1 MVCLHLRGFCCGLG
15 DYRVDAEGGGMDLAL
30 LRQNRLNPRRHT
42 PRQPERFIERV
53 CFRPY
58 RQW

>member
-1 MVCLHLRGFCCGLG
+1 
-15 DYRVDAEGGGMDLAL
+15 MDLAL

-42 PRQPERFIERV
+42 LVSHERFIERV